1 MSTSENVSPQVL
13 QILSRELR
21 ELARSSPT
29 GIKVLVNHSNI
40 TDIQADIEGPDGT
53 PYEGGLFRCKLVLGN
68 GFPNS
73 APRGF
78 FLTKI
83 FHPNVAANGDIC
95 VNTLKKDWKPT
106 MGLRHILQVIRCL
119 LIVPFPESALNQEA
133 SKLFI
138 ESYADFVKR
147 ARLLTSIH
155 GRRHAKPQKPANS
168 LAGKRKLSTSAGDGE
183 NTQTSEHL
191 QHGTGNTASPS
202 HEAVS
207 ATASTG
213 KDKASEKSRGKCKG
227 KRKLHSRSKSL
238 VDKRRNMRKRNL
250 RRL

>member
-1 MSTSENVSPQVL
+1 MSTCENVSPQVL

-21 ELARSSPT
+21 ELARAAPA
-29 GIKVLVNHSNI
+29 GIKMLINHTNM

-53 PYEGGLFRCKLVLGN
+53 PYEGGVFRCKLVLGN

-73 APRGF
+73 APKGY

-83 FHPNVAANGDIC
+83 FHPNVAVNGDIC

-133 SKLFI
+133 SKLFL
-138 ESYADFVKR
+138 EDYADFFKR
-147 ARLLTSIH
+147 AKLLTTIH
-155 GRRHAKPQKPANS
+155 ARKHCKPTKPSGAVASKN
-168 LAGKRKLSTSAGDGE
+168 KLHSAE
-183 NTQTSEHL
+183 HTQTSEHDN
-191 QHGTGNTASPS
+191 TGSNVGNAPESNKTHSS
-202 HEAVS
+202 
-207 ATASTG
+207 
-213 KDKASEKSRGKCKG
+213 KKG
-227 KRKLHSRSKSL
+227 KRKLATRKKSI
-238 VDKRRNMRKRNL
+238 VDKRRNLRKRSL